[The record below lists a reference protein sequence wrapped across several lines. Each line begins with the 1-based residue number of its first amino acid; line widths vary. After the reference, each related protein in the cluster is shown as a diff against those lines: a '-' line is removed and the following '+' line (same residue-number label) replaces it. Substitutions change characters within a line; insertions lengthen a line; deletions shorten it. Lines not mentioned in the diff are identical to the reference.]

1 MAAPSSAPELASG
14 PLDAAAAVVVGALRG
29 LRSGVRLSLRTPA
42 GRIGLPLVL
51 LHLTLIFFGPWI
63 APSSPTRFHELPL
76 DGGEIMEKALNNG
89 DFLLFTNTGELPQD
103 ANRTALV
110 QLQAAY
116 SEATDGAGA
125 VDGARAAASVAE
137 LELSWT
143 PGQRAYVTNK
153 TSKLRILEAP
163 SGEFWFGTDNFGR
176 DVLSRVMTGARSLIS
191 ISVAGALLGI
201 VSGTLVGLGSGFK
214 GGRTD
219 EVVMRVMDAL
229 MSFPSLLIA
238 LLVLTSLG
246 PNQGNIIAT
255 IGVVFTAPVARV
267 MRSVT
272 LALKT
277 QEFVESA
284 RLRGEPDWYITFR
297 EILPN
302 AVPVLAVEA
311 SVRFSY
317 AILLVS
323 SLGFLGLGVQPP
335 SSDWGLMIA
344 ESRRFIVAA
353 PWVAIAPAAAVASLV
368 VGVNLLVD
376 GIRQARELPRVGS

>member
-1 MAAPSSAPELASG
+1 MAAPSSAPKLATG
-14 PLDAAAAVVVGALRG
+14 PLDAAAAVIGGALRG
-29 LRSGVRLSLRTPA
+29 LQSGLRLPLRTPA

-51 LHLTLIFFGPWI
+51 LHLTLIIFGPWL
-63 APSSPTRFHELPL
+63 APSSPTRFHEVPL
-76 DGGEIMEKALNNG
+76 EAEEIVEKALNSG
-89 DFLLFTNTGELPQD
+89 DFLLFRNAGELPED
-103 ANRTALV
+103 ANRRALV
-110 QLQAAY
+110 EFQAAY

-125 VDGARAAASVAE
+125 VDADRAAASVAE

-143 PGQRAYVTNK
+143 PEQRAWVSDK
-153 TSKLRILEAP
+153 TSKLRILDAP
-163 SGEFWFGTDNFGR
+163 SREFWFGTDNFGR

-201 VSGTLVGLGSGFK
+201 VSGTLVGVGSGYK

-246 PNQGNIIAT
+246 PSQENIVAT

-272 LALKT
+272 LAVKT

-376 GIRQARELPRVGS
+376 GIRQARELPKAGS